1 MPETV
6 EKALELK
13 QKLIDFVYD
22 AEGEM
27 AISLESYAAAK
38 GKHNSYGIK
47 QQNLTIDL
55 FTTAGNVNQ
64 QTPLEMFLAS
74 ATDLD
79 SQELEL
85 IRLWQGNFIGLFEI
99 QAIETDSYQL
109 MNWLTAKTY
118 QVCGHSLLPEKETQR
133 WQPGEIILAILAP
146 LDSAQWF
153 FFSDRIIKGRLSQ
166 PKLAV
171 AIGEFRD
178 NYPDFLYADAPELLS
193 QAWSSV
199 AVYHQQFVE
208 HFGSDHLT
216 LPGYKLNQE
225 IGKLQQK
232 MSQKKLAEAGIDS
245 SKSLADVLTE
255 AGKEQAEFT
264 EVAEDL
270 GINAQAV
277 DKLVA
282 NQDKLSMATPKLDL
296 PPEIKQAETVTAY
309 SHPKWGQM
317 FLPGFDRFID
327 LLNSPGNSSEELY
340 LLTGKYLEKPEAN
353 YYVWQQL
360 AQEYPSATEKVLQE
374 HLKRNNFQLESD
386 LADLLIEYNKP
397 STPELPAVA
406 SVPIHLNN
414 LFEAAVAQV
423 QKTKSKSKKKKKK
436 KGFQ

>member
-27 AISLESYAAAK
+27 AIALESYAAAK

-146 LDSAQWF
+146 LD
-153 FFSDRIIKGRLSQ
+153 
-166 PKLAV
+166 
-171 AIGEFRD
+171 
-178 NYPDFLYADAPELLS
+178 
-193 QAWSSV
+193 
-199 AVYHQQFVE
+199 
-208 HFGSDHLT
+208 
-216 LPGYKLNQE
+216 
-225 IGKLQQK
+225 
-232 MSQKKLAEAGIDS
+232 
-245 SKSLADVLTE
+245 
-255 AGKEQAEFT
+255 
-264 EVAEDL
+264 
-270 GINAQAV
+270 
-277 DKLVA
+277 
-282 NQDKLSMATPKLDL
+282 
-296 PPEIKQAETVTAY
+296 
-309 SHPKWGQM
+309 
-317 FLPGFDRFID
+317 
-327 LLNSPGNSSEELY
+327 
-340 LLTGKYLEKPEAN
+340 
-353 YYVWQQL
+353 
-360 AQEYPSATEKVLQE
+360 
-374 HLKRNNFQLESD
+374 
-386 LADLLIEYNKP
+386 
-397 STPELPAVA
+397 
-406 SVPIHLNN
+406 
-414 LFEAAVAQV
+414 
-423 QKTKSKSKKKKKK
+423 
-436 KGFQ
+436 